1 MKSRRIKR
9 KFLNPKTCIGENT
22 IETIHRL
29 ISNNSVQGQ
38 IIPLSLYYVIGCLEY
53 YQLLPFC
60 LGDNFWLKYWRNE
73 NSFSAQAFVIIFISL
88 SDLRLQSGNIFYSQT
103 FSSHRFQII
112 FSFPLFEAAIFW
124 TITSANIKISRLF
137 RKPPFYSY
145 IIICIHDSKPFAVS
159 STFPALPISFSI
171 FLPRESPSLSLFHL
185 RRGRILWFKL

>member
-1 MKSRRIKR
+1 MKVKSWRIKR

-112 FSFPLFEAAIFW
+112 FFLTFSFFLTFLKLQYFELLLQQ
-124 TITSANIKISRLF
+124 ISKYPGCF
-137 RKPPFYSY
+137 GNPPF
-145 IIICIHDSKPFAVS
+145 
-159 STFPALPISFSI
+159 I
-171 FLPRESPSLSLFHL
+171 FTL
-185 RRGRILWFKL
+185 

>member
-1 MKSRRIKR
+1 MGKTPLKQFTVWYQITASKAKLYLCPCIMSSGVLSTTNFYLSVLATTFGWSIEEMK
-9 KFLNPKTCIGENT
+9 T
-22 IETIHRL
+22 
-29 ISNNSVQGQ
+29 V
-38 IIPLSLYYVIGCLEY
+38 
-53 YQLLPFC
+53 
-60 LGDNFWLKYWRNE
+60 
-73 NSFSAQAFVIIFISL
+73 FSTQAFVIIFISL
-88 SDLRLQSGNIFYSQT
+88 ADLRLQSGNIFYSQT

-145 IIICIHDSKPFAVS
+145 ITICIHDSKPFAVS

>member
-1 MKSRRIKR
+1 M
-9 KFLNPKTCIGENT
+9 NPKTCIGENT

-73 NSFSAQAFVIIFISL
+73 NSFSAQAFLIIFISL

-103 FSSHRFQII
+103 FSSLTFQII
-112 FSFPLFEAAIFW
+112 FRFPLFEAAIFW
-124 TITSANIKISRLF
+124 TITSANIKISLLF
-137 RKPPFYSY
+137 IYYNMHSWFKTFCCFFHISRPPHF
-145 IIICIHDSKPFAVS
+145 
-159 STFPALPISFSI
+159 
-171 FLPRESPSLSLFHL
+171 FLNIPPQRITLSLSIPFEK
-185 RRGRILWFKL
+185 RQNFMV